1 MSDNWLLGRPYNEY
15 LDMIS
20 RKLEQLEHTAEEQR
34 LYLMDREKRRQREH
48 TRRKLAL
55 RRKIEEEW
63 KTKEMLLLTKM
74 AEDVKR
80 EERIEEQRHRNREE
94 SDRKI
99 LLLIS
104 SSKKQELLEKKM
116 AYHLQKMQDT
126 GFKREDI
133 GKNTLKY
140 KGQDGTHGECEN
152 IKT

>member
-1 MSDNWLLGRPYNEY
+1 MLYTILRMSVKRY

-20 RKLEQLEHTAEEQR
+20 RKLEQLERTAEEQC

-55 RRKIEEEW
+55 HRKIEEEW
-63 KTKEMLLLTKM
+63 KAKEMLLLTKM

-80 EERIEEQRHRNREE
+80 EERIEEQRHRNRKE
-94 SDRKI
+94 SFR
-99 LLLIS
+99 
-104 SSKKQELLEKKM
+104 KKQELLEKKM

-126 GFKREDI
+126 GFKEDM

-140 KGQDGTHGECEN
+140 KGQDGTTHGEYEN
-152 IKT
+152 IKR